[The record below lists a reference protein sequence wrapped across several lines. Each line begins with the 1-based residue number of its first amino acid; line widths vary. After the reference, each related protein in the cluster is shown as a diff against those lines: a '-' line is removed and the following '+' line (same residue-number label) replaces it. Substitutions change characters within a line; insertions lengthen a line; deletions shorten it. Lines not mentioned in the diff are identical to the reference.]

1 MYVNEAW
8 RPPNSLYLEKHKRRW
23 DFKTTLCCC
32 WGSMEP
38 ACWKSVLLVSQWK
51 ASTGD
56 HTTAGGDC
64 VGICNML
71 MCKVKKKMNP
81 IPQESPAY
89 VKYIV
94 SLSQSIY
101 QPAECQLNC
110 TGWCRYMV
118 GCWCQTLLQLSFS
131 GIVHSTQWNGR
142 HTKAKLNVL
151 EIMSLKRTKHHS
163 LAEENVKCN
172 VSS

>member
-1 MYVNEAW
+1 M
-8 RPPNSLYLEKHKRRW
+8 
-23 DFKTTLCCC
+23 
-32 WGSMEP
+32 
-38 ACWKSVLLVSQWK
+38 
-51 ASTGD
+51 ASIGCS
-56 HTTAGGDC
+56 TTARGDC

-71 MCKVKKKMNP
+71 MCEVKKMNP

-101 QPAECQLNC
+101 QPTECQLNC

-118 GCWCQTLLQLSFS
+118 GYWCQTLLQLSFS
-131 GIVHSTQWNGR
+131 GAVCSTQQNGR
-142 HTKAKLNVL
+142 HVKAKLNVL
-151 EIMSLKRTKHHS
+151 EIMPLKRTKYRN
-163 LAEENVKCN
+163 LAEENVECN

>member
-1 MYVNEAW
+1 M
-8 RPPNSLYLEKHKRRW
+8 RRGGHLIPCIRKNTKDGGW
-23 DFKTTLCCC
+23 DFKTTLWLLLRAYGASPWEVCY
-32 WGSMEP
+32 GSSSGRHP
-38 ACWKSVLLVSQWK
+38 LATTQLL
-51 ASTGD
+51 
-56 HTTAGGDC
+56 GGDC

-71 MCKVKKKMNP
+71 MCKVKKKKNP

-131 GIVHSTQWNGR
+131 GIVNSTQWNGR

-151 EIMSLKRTKHHS
+151 EIMSLKRTKCHS
-163 LAEENVKCN
+163 LAEKNVKPN
-172 VSS
+172 VGS

>member
-1 MYVNEAW
+1 M
-8 RPPNSLYLEKHKRRW
+8 KHGGHAAPCIWKNTK
-23 DFKTTLCCC
+23 DSEILSPCSGCCR
-32 WGSMEP
+32 GRMAV
-38 ACWKSVLLVSQWK
+38 ACGKSVLLVSQWK
-51 ASTGD
+51 ASVGN
-56 HTTAGGDC
+56 HTIAGGDC

-81 IPQESPAY
+81 IPQESLAY

-131 GIVHSTQWNGR
+131 GIPRSTQWNGR
-142 HTKAKLNVL
+142 RTKAKLNVL
-151 EIMSLKRTKHHS
+151 EIMPLKRVERRS
-163 LAEENVKCN
+163 LAEKNAKRN

>member
-1 MYVNEAW
+1 MYLGKYKKATKF
-8 RPPNSLYLEKHKRRW
+8 PKR
-23 DFKTTLCCC
+23 TLVGAERERIELAASWHC
-32 WGSMEP
+32 WS
-38 ACWKSVLLVSQWK
+38 AQWK
-51 ASTGD
+51 ASIGWS
-56 HTTAGGDC
+56 TTARGDC

-71 MCKVKKKMNP
+71 MCEEKKMNP

-101 QPAECQLNC
+101 QATECQLNC

-118 GCWCQTLLQLSFS
+118 GYWCQSLLQLSFA
-131 GIVHSTQWNGR
+131 GAVCSTQQNGR
-142 HTKAKLNVL
+142 HIKAKLNVL
-151 EIMSLKRTKHHS
+151 EIMPLKSMKCHS
-163 LAEENVKCN
+163 LAEKNVKCN